1 MDDDE
6 FLEDDLIE
14 DAEMTTLQEMA
25 YITHELYE
33 AYLEAGF
40 SPGQALW
47 LSSTYQADLT
57 TPEG

>member
-6 FLEDDLIE
+6 FLDEDLIE

-25 YITHELYE
+25 CITHELYE
-33 AYLEAGF
+33 AYVEAGF
-40 SPGQALW
+40 SYAQALW
-47 LSSTYQADLT
+47 LSSTYQADLN